1 MRCLLTGAMLALFI
15 PSFSFATNFNNYFIR
30 SDNSVDLSKFSKTNF
45 IEDGQY
51 QLDVYIN
58 SEFLTT
64 TEILISKNKPCLSE
78 VLITSLPLNSKGYEA
93 YKKNVTSAT
102 NAECYQIDQVAYTKI
117 SPDLGKTRIDIT
129 IPQKYIA
136 KEYKY
141 GFVPD
146 RLWDDGISALYLDY
160 DINYFSSQQQGV
172 SNWSNDLSTYG
183 TAGLNSGAFR
193 VRANY
198 QMSNNYSGELTSLY
212 GYVPLRTIKSKF
224 TFGNAQYGSDIYDSF
239 RMTGIRLQS
248 DDQMLPSNLRGY
260 SPIVSG
266 TVSTNAVI
274 TIRQQGDILR
284 VVNVN
289 AGPYLID
296 DLSQAHKGTL
306 DVEVKQADGKIQRY
320 QVNGADVLYL
330 TRPQHLRYS
339 VSAGVPRGDTYD
351 YKPPF
356 LSTEASYGANNYLSV
371 FSATLVSKNYQS
383 YTLGTGV
390 NFNTFG
396 AASVDV
402 TSAKAKFDD
411 HYDNSGMSYGVTYNN
426 TLTSLGL
433 GLRVAGYRF
442 SQEQYY
448 QFDEYLST
456 YEKNNLSNNSVQNS
470 NRKDK
475 KHIAL
480 TQRFGSTSA
489 YVSYTSNKYWG
500 KRSKRSRYDINIS
513 HPLKLNDIDLYL
525 TMNVYRSNESYLN
538 SQSSS
543 GDDQGWS
550 LAISIPIGTSHSVSV
565 QTNSRS
571 NDYSQTLA
579 YSGHD
584 KEKGANYRIA
594 YDVYEGD
601 SNGVSGNYNRDL
613 SAVSTSFGGSYKTNS
628 YRQINANMSGTAL
641 LSEYGLAY
649 SALNTGASRIL
660 IDSGVPDVTI
670 YGSNHEK
677 TNIFGLALVNGVTP
691 YQKSHNTID
700 FKSLPEDI
708 EVLSSIQSMVLTE
721 GAIGYQKI
729 RARRGQNFLA
739 LLNSENNI
747 PFGATVFDDELKQEI
762 GIVGRNSTAYVVG
775 ININSKISVLW
786 EGNRCQL
793 AINETLLNSDEVVR
807 SVNCI
812 STESTKKPSVIRNN
826 E

>member
-1 MRCLLTGAMLALFI
+1 MRCLLTGVILALFI
-15 PSFSFATNFNNYFIR
+15 PSLSFATNFNNYFIR
-30 SDNSVDLSKFSKTNF
+30 SESNVDLSKFSKANF

-51 QLDVYIN
+51 QLNVYIN

-64 TEILISKNKPCLSE
+64 ERILFNNNEPCLSE
-78 VLITSLPLNSKGYEA
+78 SLLASLPLSNKGYEV
-93 YKKNVTSAT
+93 YKKTVSSAT
-102 NAECYQIDQVAYTKI
+102 NAACYEIDQVSYTKI
-117 SPDLGKTRIDIT
+117 SPNLGKTRIDIA

-160 DINYFSSQQQGV
+160 DINYFSSQQQGI
-172 SNWSNDLSTYG
+172 SDWSNDLSTYG
-183 TAGLNSGAFR
+183 TIGLNSGAYRF
-193 VRANY
+193 RANY

-212 GYVPLRTIKSKF
+212 GYTPLRNIKSKL
-224 TFGNAQYGSDIYDSF
+224 TFGNTQYGSDIYDSF

-306 DVEVKQADGKIQRY
+306 DVEVKQADGKVLHY

-339 VSAGVPRGDTYD
+339 VSAGVPRSDTYD
-351 YKPPF
+351 YKPAF
-356 LSTEASYGANNYLSV
+356 FSTEAAYGLNNYLSV
-371 FSATLVSKNYQS
+371 FSATLLSKNYQS

-390 NFNTFG
+390 NFNAFG
-396 AASVDV
+396 ATSVDV
-402 TSAKAKFDD
+402 TSAKAKFSD
-411 HYDNSGMSYGVTYNN
+411 HNTASGMSYGITYNT

-448 QFDEYLST
+448 EFEEYLGT
-456 YEKNNLSNNSVQNS
+456 YKKINFSNPYVPNS

-489 YVSYTSNKYWG
+489 YISYTSNKYWG
-500 KRSKRSRYDINIS
+500 ERSKSSRYDINIS
-513 HPLKLNDIDLYL
+513 HPLKINDIDLYL
-525 TMNVYRSNESYLN
+525 TANVYRSSESYLN
-538 SQSSS
+538 PYSSV

-550 LAISIPIGTSHSVSV
+550 LGVSIPIGTSHTVSV

-584 KEKGANYRIA
+584 KEEGSNYRIA
-594 YDVYEGD
+594 YDVYEGE

-628 YRQINANMSGTAL
+628 YRQINGNMSGTAL
-641 LSEYGLAY
+641 LSEHGLAY

-670 YGSNHEK
+670 NGSNHEK
-677 TNIFGLALVNGVTP
+677 TNVFGLALVNGVTP

-729 RARRGQNFLA
+729 TARKGQNFLA
-739 LLNSENNI
+739 LFNSEQNI
-747 PFGATVFDDELKQEI
+747 PFGAIVFDEELKQEI
-762 GIVGRNSTAYVVG
+762 GIVGQNSTAYVVG
-775 ININSKISVLW
+775 INIDSKISVLW
-786 EGNRCQL
+786 EENRCQL
-793 AINETLLNSDEVVR
+793 AINESILNSDEVVR
-807 SVNCI
+807 SMNCI
-812 STESTKKPSVIRNN
+812 KTSVIKK
-826 E
+826 